1 MSFSENSSVLVA
13 PPNPKVH
20 LQHSAFALE
29 VASLHPFVAQGTQ
42 YSVLDSLWAGHV
54 VPFDVVHQVFCIFE
68 LLLPGKTAVCL
79 LWSDLNKVAILVR
92 FHILQSLALDVTHL
106 AGEGDVQPGVVGIFV
121 AVSPIQSDLPPG
133 RASSNPDFIRNYFP
147 LKCVFD
153 FFDIRDKCR
162 KQGFFEGQ
170 YIY

>member
-1 MSFSENSSVLVA
+1 M
-13 PPNPKVH
+13 
-20 LQHSAFALE
+20 
-29 VASLHPFVAQGTQ
+29 
-42 YSVLDSLWAGHV
+42 
-54 VPFDVVHQVFCIFE
+54 VHQVFRRFE
-68 LLLPGKTAVCL
+68 LPLPWKTAVWL
-79 LWSDLNKVAILVR
+79 LWSDLNQVAILVR

>member
-1 MSFSENSSVLVA
+1 M
-13 PPNPKVH
+13 
-20 LQHSAFALE
+20 
-29 VASLHPFVAQGTQ
+29 
-42 YSVLDSLWAGHV
+42 
-54 VPFDVVHQVFCIFE
+54 VHQVFRRFE
-68 LLLPGKTAVCL
+68 LPLPWKTAVWL
-79 LWSDLNKVAILVR
+79 LWSDLNQVAILVR

-106 AGEGDVQPGVVGIFV
+106 EGDVQPCVVGIFV

-170 YIY
+170 YVY